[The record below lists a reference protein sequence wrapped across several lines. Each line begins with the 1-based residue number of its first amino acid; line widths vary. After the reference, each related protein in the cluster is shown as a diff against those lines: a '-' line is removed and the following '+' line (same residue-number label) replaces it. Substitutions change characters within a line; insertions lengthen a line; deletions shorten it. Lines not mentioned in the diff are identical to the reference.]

1 MPADPDVPA
10 DLVFQSVFQLCV
22 TIAGAVLCACLAVV
36 YLRKVRVERPAIGV
50 FNGRDIGILVFF
62 LATLPVIYLL
72 LPRWAV
78 TCLLALTFV
87 SALSI
92 GYRNLVGPLRLWLG
106 IGLLLGL
113 NIWLARTM
121 LGTVLG
127 WQLFWLEGDVIMVL
141 AAVAVAN
148 LYVQGGMRLQHVAW
162 FALGLAGYDI
172 VFTMVFPLTN
182 ALVEDFLGWPLDPSF
197 GMRLGI
203 YNAALGLGDLL
214 VYCLFLV
221 ASYKAYGMRAARV
234 ALVLVFV
241 LGAVAP
247 SLAPLIINFIDARGD
262 VVVPAQTWFGPF
274 AFLAYLWMRRRYGR
288 ERTLREFQLDAPV

>member
-1 MPADPDVPA
+1 MLYSTGNCLLIFICLACVYFFFFFQAEDGIRDLYVTGVQTCALPICSSKPSRGCRPGRGPPASVRLSIMDVCGSLCPPARSTASAKPRPALTSPRQAWTSRSKSCPTDKPSRCGTCAATCMRRPSPPVPPSSEPDMPADPDVPA

-106 IGLLLGL
+106 IGLLL
-113 NIWLARTM
+113 
-121 LGTVLG
+121 
-127 WQLFWLEGDVIMVL
+127 
-141 AAVAVAN
+141 
-148 LYVQGGMRLQHVAW
+148 
-162 FALGLAGYDI
+162 
-172 VFTMVFPLTN
+172 
-182 ALVEDFLGWPLDPSF
+182 
-197 GMRLGI
+197 
-203 YNAALGLGDLL
+203 
-214 VYCLFLV
+214 
-221 ASYKAYGMRAARV
+221 
-234 ALVLVFV
+234 
-241 LGAVAP
+241 
-247 SLAPLIINFIDARGD
+247 
-262 VVVPAQTWFGPF
+262 
-274 AFLAYLWMRRRYGR
+274 
-288 ERTLREFQLDAPV
+288 